1 MSLQSD
7 VSFLVAAA
15 VAVLVVLGA
24 LVTLVGAYGLLRLGS
39 FYERVHPPTMGT
51 TLGTTL
57 VLGASIVLFCAL
69 ESRLVLHE
77 ILIAI
82 FMVLSTPVT
91 FLLLVRA
98 AMHRDGIDN
107 AGDAPGPQQAR
118 PSERDPAADSTR
130 Q

>member
-1 MSLQSD
+1 LRQSHLT
-7 VSFLVAAA
+7 SAFQALLV
-15 VAVLVVLGA
+15 LTGLTGA